1 MALITNSVLYI
12 GASLHGCIT
21 ANSYGVKNI
30 VYNLNHYNKT
40 DGFVELIGRED
51 TRVYHSSDILSA
63 YDKLG
68 DIPTDEIKS
77 CIDRIDRHFDVIAE
91 MIEQKRRKVNKPIAQ
106 DIAEYICS
114 VNVQM
119 SQIPQ
124 LKMEL
129 ESLNKEKQELM
140 QKCHELKKI
149 CKELRGIQKAYLE
162 VTTSFSWKITK
173 PVRKVLDMVKYH

>member
-1 MALITNSVLYI
+1 MLFRS
-12 GASLHGCIT
+12 
-21 ANSYGVKNI
+21 
-30 VYNLNHYNKT
+30 
-40 DGFVELIGRED
+40 
-51 TRVYHSSDILSA
+51 
-63 YDKLG
+63 
-68 DIPTDEIKS
+68 DEIKS